1 MSCVGAV
8 TVWKSIKLARMT
20 VHIAGNTSELSELV
34 SEYFGTEESAR
45 LVQAV

>member
-8 TVWKSIKLARMT
+8 TQCKSMKLASMT
-20 VHIAGNTSELSELV
+20 AHIADNTPELSELV